1 METPAV
7 AEPLS
12 APCGTEGRFHI
23 FYSQQDFKG
32 KVQMALRMIPDGC
45 RSVGLQIWCQPGVK
59 YFIEGTCVIAMK
71 AMVGRGGQ
79 GRSPEYLGLLQRSL
93 K

>member
-1 METPAV
+1 
-7 AEPLS
+7 
-12 APCGTEGRFHI
+12 
-23 FYSQQDFKG
+23 
-32 KVQMALRMIPDGC
+32 MALRMIPDGC

-79 GRSPEYLGLLQRSL
+79 GKHHAVGRDVKIKTVSERQDLQQHSATSTMI
-93 K
+93 